1 MSKVTLQ
8 DTNFDAE
15 IYYLVVDNITKHSTY
30 LPLDLASVTYFEIK
44 DDLLNF
50 GLTGNI
56 TFPNWNKLLDKL
68 KLGSSK
74 KFDPNNSE
82 QYIAIKL
89 VDVNLPS
96 TDFKENGYEFLAS
109 AKSSASLMSNVV
121 DVKQTLDFEEE
132 ITSSLKKISWEI
144 FSEATPAGVL
154 EGLNEDSPSIY
165 LLQRLLS
172 LMTKDK
178 SGFSKSLTDNAS
190 DLPLSFFSGVKL
202 NPIVSVSQSESYT
215 SGNSAPSISLYE
227 LIQNILNYTLL
238 GEGGESNL
246 LSLPIVKTN
255 SKTLDSPSSTSNP
268 GISESTASGERIV
281 EIREMFTSKH
291 IEFMDGYIEGGL
303 RSGDYS
309 DVYAEEFVIAPSE
322 SLSVN
327 ASIHNNVE
335 SYDLVQ
341 PDFNN
346 LRQTIWG
353 SYKFNIH
360 DFDVTKTIIT
370 EFNEL
375 VNVFE
380 ERLLNGN
387 KSNIPSI
394 TKEKTKL
401 FNIVS
406 PFPNN
411 DVGATSAAVQS
422 KVISTVLKSFIYLN
436 ETIILNVKGKLYR
449 KPGMFITIKSDM
461 FKLNSAEE
469 LWYVIEV
476 KHKFINGNYQNEI
489 KAVRFL
495 AGGKEDRERRDTPRK
510 DDRETDEFFDNLER
524 QDLLRQI
531 ESESANKAQTSGSTG
546 SASGTGVGIPGS
558 TQAQEKRVDPIITP
572 GKL

>member
-30 LPLDLASVTYFEIK
+30 LPLDLASVTYFEIT

-56 TFPNWNKLLDKL
+56 TFPNWSRLLDKL
-68 KLGSSK
+68 KLGSSN
-74 KFDPNNSE
+74 DIDLNNSE

-89 VDVNLPS
+89 VDANLPS

-132 ITSSLKKISWEI
+132 VTSSLKKISWEI
-144 FSEATPAGVL
+144 FSEANTGGL
-154 EGLNEDSPSIY
+154 EGLTDFFPSIY
-165 LLQRLLS
+165 LLEELLS
-172 LMTKDK
+172 LMTNDK
-178 SGFSKSLTDNAS
+178 SGFSKSLTERGLPAS
-190 DLPLSFFSGVKL
+190 VSSGVKL
-202 NPIVSVSQSESYT
+202 NSIVSVSRSESVT
-215 SGNSAPSISLYE
+215 SGNNAPSISLYE

-246 LSLPIVKTN
+246 YSLPLVKTN
-255 SKTLDSPSSTSNP
+255 SKALDSPSSTSNP

-281 EIREMFTSKH
+281 EIREMLSSKH

-303 RSGDYS
+303 SGDYS

-341 PDFNN
+341 PDLNN

-353 SYKFNIH
+353 SYKFDIY
-360 DFDVTKTIIT
+360 DSDVTNTVIT
-370 EFNEL
+370 EFNEFI
-375 VNVFE
+375 NVFE

-394 TKEKTKL
+394 AKEKTKL

-411 DVGATSAAVQS
+411 DVGATSAAVRS
-422 KVISTVLKSFIYLN
+422 KIISTVLKSFIYLN

-495 AGGKEDRERRDTPRK
+495 AGGKEDRKRRATPDK
-510 DDRETDEFFDNLER
+510 VADDMYEEIKR
-524 QDLLRQI
+524 QYQI
-531 ESESANKAQTSGSTG
+531 EQQGKSNTEDLKSMGTSVDVTPNVGSTYL
-546 SASGTGVGIPGS
+546 PGS
-558 TQAQEKRVDPIITP
+558 TQATEMRVDPIMTP
-572 GKL
+572 GKS

>member
-1 MSKVTLQ
+1 MSNNITTLQ
-8 DTNFDAE
+8 DTNFEVE
-15 IYYLVVDNITKHSTY
+15 INYLIVDKISLASTY
-30 LPLDLASVTYFEIK
+30 LTLDLASVSYFEIK

-56 TFPNWNKLLDKL
+56 TFPNWGQLLDKL
-68 KLGSSK
+68 KLGSASDI
-74 KFDPNNSE
+74 DPNNSE

-89 VDVNLPS
+89 VDVNLAS

-132 ITSSLKKISWEI
+132 VTSSLKKISWEI
-144 FSEATPAGVL
+144 FSESIPSGVL
-154 EGLNEDSPSIY
+154 EGLNKDSPSIY

-172 LMTKDK
+172 LMTRDK
-178 SGFSKSLTDNAS
+178 SGFSKSLIDNAS
-190 DLPLSFFSGVKL
+190 ELPLSFVSGVKL
-202 NPIVSVSQSESYT
+202 KPIVSVSQSESYT
-215 SGNSAPSISLYE
+215 SGNSAPDISLYE

-281 EIREMFTSKH
+281 EIREMLTSKH

-341 PDFNN
+341 PDLNN

-353 SYKFNIH
+353 SYKFDIY
-360 DFDVTKTIIT
+360 DSDVTNTVIT
-370 EFNEL
+370 EFNEFI
-375 VNVFE
+375 NVFE
-380 ERLLNGN
+380 
-387 KSNIPSI
+387 
-394 TKEKTKL
+394 
-401 FNIVS
+401 
-406 PFPNN
+406 
-411 DVGATSAAVQS
+411 
-422 KVISTVLKSFIYLN
+422 
-436 ETIILNVKGKLYR
+436 
-449 KPGMFITIKSDM
+449 
-461 FKLNSAEE
+461 
-469 LWYVIEV
+469 
-476 KHKFINGNYQNEI
+476 
-489 KAVRFL
+489 
-495 AGGKEDRERRDTPRK
+495 
-510 DDRETDEFFDNLER
+510 
-524 QDLLRQI
+524 
-531 ESESANKAQTSGSTG
+531 
-546 SASGTGVGIPGS
+546 
-558 TQAQEKRVDPIITP
+558 
-572 GKL
+572 